1 MNLLII
7 IFGALIFI
15 VIAIAKFK
23 IHPFITLILAAIM
36 IGFLMDLEGVV
47 ILDKISEGF
56 GETLSSIGIIIGF
69 GAILGTFLEKS
80 GGTIT
85 IAKYLLLLIGDKK
98 SPLAINLTGMLVSIP
113 VFCDSAFIIL
123 SSLNKAISK
132 KTGISVAIFAVAL
145 STGLY
150 VSHVFVPPTPGPL
163 AAAAALEADLGLV
176 VLMGLAIAL
185 PTAFSGYLWAV
196 KFGTKLVENIPKIH
210 EEEVITENKAN
221 ILVVLLPILM
231 PIFLI
236 GLRSMIKYP
245 SHTIGDGMVADT
257 LAFIGHPVP
266 ALFIGM
272 LLALLLVDKKISAKE
287 RWSWVSSALKEAGVI
302 LLITGAGGAFGSIL
316 RSGNLGELIGDQFTA
331 SEIGIFL
338 PFTLAALLKTAQGSS
353 TVAIIT
359 AATIISP
366 MMDVLGIDSELSRA
380 LTVLAIGAG
389 AITVSHMNDSYF
401 WVVSQFSQMDT
412 KTTLKMHTM
421 ATLIQGIVA
430 ILLIS
435 CLQIILE

>member
-272 LLALLLVDKKISAKE
+272 LLALLLVDKKISTKE